1 MKAQLGRPTGLA
13 LALLA
18 TLLAALLA
26 MGAFSVAQASEHSAT
41 RSFSPATTVAPET
54 EMTVT
59 IELSAY
65 GGIGSVAEMLPTGF
79 ILDYDSVDWEGGRAF
94 DASEDNVV
102 RVLFR
107 SGGVTSVTYK
117 VTAPS
122 EPGGPFEFTGNFVN
136 SAGESE
142 GILDASG
149 GASMVTV
156 EAATSGENGDDGD
169 EPAEE
174 DAPDPVKLSSDVAG
188 DTVQVTVR
196 GKAEAPITSATDI
209 TIDLKKFGVPSAI
222 QERSV
227 NIADDDSGP
236 GNYVGEPQSVTV
248 NGTKVTLA
256 LYSRFPGAEDSAGTI
271 TGAYTVTIKQS
282 AGITNPIVAGTATIT
297 VKDADATDETLKP
310 VIKSKVKLSA
320 AAGARGAAVTVSG
333 VGLGTGGATVFLV
346 RGICPDQGDDPGK
359 LAEQDVL
366 RESSGDPKA
375 KLEGGTKCDEE
386 DDISLGNGSASGGK
400 VSVDIDTA
408 SSDFWRGNYPVD
420 KKGKLIFVSD
430 GGRNMGVF
438 DFDAR
443 TEDAP
448 FLASDTLRGRN
459 HITIVDGSGKNADK
473 PAYFMI
479 TPTVMPDD
487 DSVQQG
493 DELTILVEDWY
504 YGGLAKITVGD
515 ETARDGAFSID
526 LDSDGDGEFKI
537 LVPNSARLGDQELKV
552 TGTSKDSQGGLTA
565 RGADVAKGRIIVGA
579 LDIDVEPSTVVLG
592 QQFTVNVSGFID
604 EPRPGNVDPAQDIV
618 EVKIGDVVMRKTTGG
633 EAISELTIDTN
644 GDFTN
649 TFLVEA
655 NNDNAKDLKPGTY
668 RVEVKD
674 WSGRV
679 AIGNITYPEPGIDVD
694 PPVSRRGTTVTLV
707 GSNFPSGRV
716 VHVYYD
722 DDDNEQN
729 LLGARLADSSGN
741 LRMSFTV
748 PSNAEIGEEQ
758 DIIAKSQ
765 ANEFQYKAK
774 ATHSLPEQELIV
786 TPTQVS
792 AGGRV
797 TIEGH
802 NMPLFTLVHLNIAN
816 INLYEKGVETDGL
829 GSFVIENVL
838 IPQLKPGT
846 HTVEAQVPTQGD
858 EPAKVRKA
866 VQIVDVVTRDS
877 DEAFEAL
884 IENGTLSRVWYLER
898 ATQEWFFYDPA
909 PEFAPF
915 NTLNQV
921 SSGQIVDI
929 IMTAQDTFQGETLF
943 VGSNPTAI
951 E

>member
-1 MKAQLGRPTGLA
+1 MDP
-13 LALLA
+13 
-18 TLLAALLA
+18 
-26 MGAFSVAQASEHSAT
+26 
-41 RSFSPATTVAPET
+41 
-54 EMTVT
+54 
-59 IELSAY
+59 
-65 GGIGSVAEMLPTGF
+65 
-79 ILDYDSVDWEGGRAF
+79 
-94 DASEDNVV
+94 N
-102 RVLFR
+102 
-107 SGGVTSVTYK
+107 
-117 VTAPS
+117 
-122 EPGGPFEFTGNFVN
+122 
-136 SAGESE
+136 
-142 GILDASG
+142 
-149 GASMVTV
+149 
-156 EAATSGENGDDGD
+156 
-169 EPAEE
+169 
-174 DAPDPVKLSSDVAG
+174 PVKLSSDVAG

-196 GKAEAPITSATDI
+196 ANAGAAITSATDI

-256 LYSRFPGAEDSAGTI
+256 LYSRFPGADDSAGTI

-333 VGLGTGGATVFLV
+333 VGLGKGGATVFLV
-346 RGICPDQGDDPGK
+346 RGRCPDQGDDPRK
-359 LAEQDVL
+359 LALQDTL

-386 DDISLGNGSASGGK
+386 NDISLGNGSESGGK

-420 KKGKLIFVSD
+420 KKGKPIYVRNAD
-430 GGRNMGVF
+430 GNVVRNMGVF
-438 DFDAR
+438 DITAR
-443 TEDAP
+443 TPEAP
-448 FLASDTLRGRN
+448 YLASDTLRGRN

-479 TPTVMPDD
+479 TPTVMPDEE
-487 DSVQQG
+487 SVQQG

-504 YGGLAKITVGD
+504 YGTNYPDVVVTIGD
-515 ETARDGAFSID
+515 ELVRGGLSDWDIDG
-526 LDSDGDGEFKI
+526 DGDGEFEI

-552 TGTSKDSQGGLTA
+552 TGTTTDNQGSLTA
-565 RGADVAKGRIIVGA
+565 RGDDVAKGRIIVGA

-604 EPRPGNVDPAQDIV
+604 EPRPRNLDPAQDIL
-618 EVKIGDVVMRKTTGG
+618 EVTIGDVVMRKTTGG

-655 NNDNAKDLKPGTY
+655 NDENAKDLKPGTY

-679 AIGNITYPEPGIDVD
+679 AIGHITYPEPVIDVD

-765 ANEFQYKAK
+765 ANVFQYKAK

-797 TIEGH
+797 RLEGH
-802 NMPLFTLVHLNIAN
+802 NMPLFTLVTVKIAN
-816 INLYEKGVETDGL
+816 IGVLGKGVETDGL
-829 GSFVIENVL
+829 GSFVREDVL

-846 HTVEAQVPTQGD
+846 HTIEATVQTQGD
-858 EPAKVRKA
+858 EPAKVREA

-877 DEAFEAL
+877 DEAFADL
-884 IENGTLSRVWYLER
+884 ITNGTLTRAWYLE
-898 ATQEWFFYDPA
+898 ASSQTWSFFDPS
-909 PEFAPF
+909 PEFAEF

-921 SSGQIVDI
+921 SSGQIVVL
-929 IMTAQDTFQGETLF
+929 IMSAADTFQGTNLSI
-943 VGSNPTAI
+943 GSNSAP
-951 E
+951 

>member
-1 MKAQLGRPTGLA
+1 MTKQLTMMVGVAMLAVLA
-13 LALLA
+13 LAG
-18 TLLAALLA
+18 A
-26 MGAFSVAQASEHSAT
+26 MGIFAFSTVSAQSTSDDVMRRFSASQVAPGGTVNVTITLGSGIANVMETLPDEWEYEDDSAMTGRGEDALAVTGTMGNRETVSFTMFSLGSEETVTYTAKAPGSDSVGT
-41 RSFSPATTVAPET
+41 FSGTFWNEAVRDVTIGGDTTV
-54 EMTVT
+54 TV
-59 IELSAY
+59 
-65 GGIGSVAEMLPTGF
+65 GTG
-79 ILDYDSVDWEGGRAF
+79 
-94 DASEDNVV
+94 
-102 RVLFR
+102 
-107 SGGVTSVTYK
+107 
-117 VTAPS
+117 
-122 EPGGPFEFTGNFVN
+122 
-136 SAGESE
+136 
-142 GILDASG
+142 
-149 GASMVTV
+149 
-156 EAATSGENGDDGD
+156 ATNGNGDDG
-169 EPAEE
+169 

-196 GKAEAPITSATDI
+196 GNAGAPITSATDI

-333 VGLGTGGATVFLV
+333 VGLGKGGATVFLV
-346 RGICPDQGDDPGK
+346 RGICPDQGDDPVK
-359 LAEQDVL
+359 LADQDAL

-375 KLEGGTKCDEE
+375 KLEDGTKCDEE

-420 KKGKLIFVSD
+420 KKGKAIFVRNAD
-430 GGRNMGVF
+430 GNDVRNMGVF
-438 DFDAR
+438 DIAAR
-443 TEDAP
+443 TAEAP
-448 FLASDTLRGRN
+448 YLASDTLRGRN

-515 ETARDGAFSID
+515 ETARGGAFSID
-526 LDSDGDGEFKI
+526 IDSDGDGEFKI

-552 TGTSKDSQGGLTA
+552 TGTSTDRQGGLTA

-579 LDIDVEPSTVVLG
+579 LDIDVEPSAVVLG

-679 AIGNITYPEPGIDVD
+679 AIGQITYPEPVIDVD

-786 TPTQVS
+786 TPKQVS

-816 INLYEKGVETDGL
+816 INLSGKGVETDGL
-829 GSFVIENVL
+829 GSFTIEDVL

-846 HTVEAQVPTQGD
+846 HTVEALVETQGD
-858 EPAKVRKA
+858 EPAKVREA

>member
-1 MKAQLGRPTGLA
+1 M
-13 LALLA
+13 
-18 TLLAALLA
+18 
-26 MGAFSVAQASEHSAT
+26 
-41 RSFSPATTVAPET
+41 
-54 EMTVT
+54 
-59 IELSAY
+59 
-65 GGIGSVAEMLPTGF
+65 
-79 ILDYDSVDWEGGRAF
+79 
-94 DASEDNVV
+94 
-102 RVLFR
+102 
-107 SGGVTSVTYK
+107 
-117 VTAPS
+117 
-122 EPGGPFEFTGNFVN
+122 
-136 SAGESE
+136 
-142 GILDASG
+142 
-149 GASMVTV
+149 
-156 EAATSGENGDDGD
+156 
-169 EPAEE
+169 
-174 DAPDPVKLSSDVAG
+174 
-188 DTVQVTVR
+188 
-196 GKAEAPITSATDI
+196 
-209 TIDLKKFGVPSAI
+209 
-222 QERSV
+222 
-227 NIADDDSGP
+227 
-236 GNYVGEPQSVTV
+236 
-248 NGTKVTLA
+248 
-256 LYSRFPGAEDSAGTI
+256 
-271 TGAYTVTIKQS
+271 
-282 AGITNPIVAGTATIT
+282 
-297 VKDADATDETLKP
+297 
-310 VIKSKVKLSA
+310 
-320 AAGARGAAVTVSG
+320 
-333 VGLGTGGATVFLV
+333 
-346 RGICPDQGDDPGK
+346 
-359 LAEQDVL
+359 
-366 RESSGDPKA
+366 
-375 KLEGGTKCDEE
+375 EGGTKCDEE
-386 DDISLGNGSASGGK
+386 NDISLGNGSESGGK

-420 KKGKLIFVSD
+420 KKGKPIFVRNAD
-430 GGRNMGVF
+430 GNVDRYMGVF

-443 TEDAP
+443 TADAP

-479 TPTVMPDD
+479 TPTVMPDEE
-487 DSVQQG
+487 SVQQG

-504 YGGLAKITVGD
+504 YGGFAKITVGD
-515 ETARDGAFSID
+515 ETAQGGADSID
-526 LDSDGDGEFKI
+526 IDNDGDGEFKI

-552 TGTSKDSQGGLTA
+552 TGTSKDRQGGLTA

-604 EPRPGNVDPAQDIV
+604 EPRPGNVDPEQDIV
-618 EVKIGDVVMRKTTGG
+618 EVKIGDVVMRETTGG

-679 AIGNITYPEPGIDVD
+679 AIGHITYPEPVVTVN

-786 TPTQVS
+786 TPSQVS

-802 NMPLFTLVHLNIAN
+802 NMPLFTLVHLYIAN
-816 INLYEKGVETDGL
+816 INLSGKGVETDGL
-829 GSFVIENVL
+829 GSFVIENAL

-846 HTVEAQVPTQGD
+846 HTVEAQVETQG
-858 EPAKVRKA
+858 EQPAKVRKA
-866 VQIVDVVTRDS
+866 VQIVDIITRDS
-877 DEAFEAL
+877 TEAFEGL
-884 IENGTLSRVWYLER
+884 IESATLTRVWYLDR
-898 ATQEWFFYDPA
+898 QTQTWSFFDPS
-909 PEFAPF
+909 PEFAEF

-921 SSGQIVDI
+921 SSGQIVTI
-929 IMTAQDTFQGETLF
+929 IMNAQDTFQGGTLYF
-943 VGSNPTAI
+943 GSNPVSI

>member
-1 MKAQLGRPTGLA
+1 MTKELKMVVGVA
-13 LALLA
+13 
-18 TLLAALLA
+18 LLAALALA
-26 MGAFSVAQASEHSAT
+26 GALGIFTFSGAQTVKADGHSAT
-41 RSFSPATTVAPET
+41 RSFSPASVAPGGT
-54 EMTVT
+54 VTVT
-59 IELSAY
+59 ITPMNIGRFGRVVETLPNGFTYVESNLDDTEVNSTDPSALAFTLF
-65 GGIGSVAEMLPTGF
+65 GEGSFT
-79 ILDYDSVDWEGGRAF
+79 YDVMASSTEG
-94 DASEDNVV
+94 
-102 RVLFR
+102 
-107 SGGVTSVTYK
+107 TY
-117 VTAPS
+117 V
-122 EPGGPFEFTGNFVN
+122 FTGTVADDNRTTVD
-136 SAGESE
+136 
-142 GILDASG
+142 IG
-149 GASMVTV
+149 GATTVTV
-156 EAATSGENGDDGD
+156 ATDATDGDNGDDGD

-174 DAPDPVKLSSDVAG
+174 DAPPPVKLSSDVAG

-196 GKAEAPITSATDI
+196 GDAGKAITSATDI

-320 AAGARGAAVTVSG
+320 AAGARGAAATVSG
-333 VGLGTGGATVFLV
+333 VGLGKGGATVFLV

-359 LAEQDVL
+359 LAEQDAL
-366 RESSGDPKA
+366 RESTGDAKA

-420 KKGKLIFVSD
+420 KNGKPIYVRNAD
-430 GGRNMGVF
+430 GDVVRNMGVF
-438 DFDAR
+438 DIAAR
-443 TEDAP
+443 TAEAP
-448 FLASDTLRGRN
+448 YLASDTLRGRN

-479 TPTVMPDD
+479 TPTVMPDEE
-487 DSVQQG
+487 SVQQG

-504 YGGLAKITVGD
+504 YGGLATITVGD
-515 ETARDGAFSID
+515 ETAPDGAFSID
-526 LDSDGDGEFKI
+526 IDSDGDGEFKI

-552 TGTSKDSQGGLTA
+552 TGTSTDNQGSLTA

-604 EPRPGNVDPAQDIV
+604 EPRPGNVDPAQDIL

-655 NNDNAKDLKPGTY
+655 NDDNAKDLKPGTY

-679 AIGNITYPEPGIDVD
+679 AIGHITYPEPVIDVK

-816 INLYEKGVETDGL
+816 INLSGKGVETDGL

-838 IPQLKPGT
+838 VPQLKPGT
-846 HTVEAQVPTQGD
+846 HTVEAQVQTQGD
-858 EPAKVRKA
+858 EPAKVREA

-877 DEAFEAL
+877 DEAFADL
-884 IENGTLSRVWYLER
+884 IDNGTLTRVWHLDA
-898 ATQEWFFYDPA
+898 ATQTWSFFDPA
-909 PEFAPF
+909 TEFADF
-915 NTLNQV
+915 NTLTQV
-921 SSGQIVDI
+921 SSGQIVTI
-929 IMTAQDTFQGETLF
+929 IMSAQDGFQGKTLY
-943 VGSNPTAI
+943 VGSNNVAI